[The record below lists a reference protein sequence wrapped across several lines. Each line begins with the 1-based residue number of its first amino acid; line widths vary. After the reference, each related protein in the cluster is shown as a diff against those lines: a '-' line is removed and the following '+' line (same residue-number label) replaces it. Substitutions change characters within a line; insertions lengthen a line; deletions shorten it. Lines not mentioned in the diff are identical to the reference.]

1 MLNPVNPHTTGRGM
15 TQPDA
20 KPTHAEILL
29 NLIVTL
35 LAPMFLQAAGGDA
48 GLAQQAALGT
58 INEYRAQNRVALLA
72 VAQIIAFSLAAIGS
86 LCQSM
91 QDGVSPTLALRLRG
105 NANALNRSVER
116 SSRALADPG
125 PAAPVTMTPEDHAQE
140 AAIIAS
146 VEAAQQ
152 AVAKAAEPRPQAE
165 LQPQAKPQP
174 QPPAKPQPAPAK
186 PATATPSEQEKQRR
200 TAWAAAIADVA
211 GEYTAS
217 LPFLPPEERKQAAI
231 KVSAMSSSVAALLSA
246 DPLPLPGPIR
256 TALGPLIR

>member
-1 MLNPVNPHTTGRGM
+1 M

-174 QPPAKPQPAPAK
+174 APAK